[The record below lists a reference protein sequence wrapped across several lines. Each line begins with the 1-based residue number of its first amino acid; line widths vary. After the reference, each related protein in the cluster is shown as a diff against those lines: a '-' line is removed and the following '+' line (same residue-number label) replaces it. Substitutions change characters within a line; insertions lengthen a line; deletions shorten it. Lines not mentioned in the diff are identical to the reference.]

1 MSILEELNIAVHHV
15 LDVFFASD
23 TDVMSRKVKQIMANP
38 EDKEKYLNALKA
50 IKEMEEKGQQ
60 GAKTIT
66 LSTAEKLT
74 LTT

>member
-1 MSILEELNIAVHHV
+1 MSILEELNIAVHNV

-38 EDKEKYLNALKA
+38 EDREKYLKALQA
-50 IKEMEEKGQQ
+50 IKELEEKGEQ
-60 GAKTIT
+60 GKKTIT
-66 LSTAEKLT
+66 LSTTEELT

>member
-1 MSILEELNIAVHHV
+1 MSILEELNIAVHNV

-50 IKEMEEKGQQ
+50 IKEMEEQGQR

>member
-1 MSILEELNIAVHHV
+1 MSILEELNIAVHNV

-50 IKEMEEKGQQ
+50 IKEMEEQGQQ